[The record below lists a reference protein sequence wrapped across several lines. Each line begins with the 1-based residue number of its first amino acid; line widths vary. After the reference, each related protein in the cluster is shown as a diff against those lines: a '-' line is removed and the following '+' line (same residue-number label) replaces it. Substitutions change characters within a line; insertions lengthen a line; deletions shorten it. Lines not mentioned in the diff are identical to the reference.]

1 MIENNLVYFKTRQA
15 FENALPNI
23 ADSCVVFVEEGRT
36 IYTHGVEFNADDLKR
51 AISQIDE
58 SIRNIIND
66 YTNRIQQ
73 LASQLHEE
81 MEDRH
86 AELVEQ
92 TQSDLQDAKN
102 KLDEY
107 REYLDSLDISEYKQ
121 GVSELRGVV
130 SAYAQTWDTV
140 ERSVT
145 TLSSKLDS
153 VEGRILTQGEYADI
167 ANSVVS
173 EYKREVNLK
182 LATLEETLNHIDV
195 EEQVETIIGREI
207 DAVDGLLHD
216 FATKTWVDQNYNGID
231 GVDISNAVETY
242 FNTNEPSWRT
252 FVSNVTSLQGK
263 TLESLVSKIEINTN
277 DIQLLT
283 TAKDDLSTRIASIES
298 WTDQGGAG
306 FALTAQMISDI
317 INSDSQNTI
326 VASIIG
332 KVNAEGSELLINADK
347 INLLGQTIANV
358 IAATSITASSL
369 EAGTAPNNI
378 IINSN
383 GIQTGNNGF
392 NLLTNGTGN
401 LANRNIYWL
410 ANGDLY
416 VNGTITAS
424 EGSTIPRSVLQPI
437 LGSIGSGT
445 VKEYIDNAVL
455 AVNSGESDISALVSA
470 AVDSRVENLTDGYL
484 LVTGLSAALTGL
496 IQTGEDPISI
506 AIANA
511 KADLDQKITVLRGDM
526 NDSISGLASQT
537 DLTTVV
543 NNLATNTEI
552 TSKLN
557 TWASTLFGNVDT
569 GIDSGGFSLSA
580 FINDVRSYSDEGKDA
595 NNQITDSL
603 VYGTIKN
610 VIESNG
616 KRLFSST
623 ELTNEVNARL
633 NQSGYGSAISSIQSS
648 VNIIGDRLDTDEANI
663 TSIESRLDEFV
674 QTNTPTLTS
683 ASQLKMWADSIMD
696 TKESASAG
704 FSLSAF
710 VDTVVQDDNDD
721 ENSLGH
727 KVSAD
732 IKAYVDSQTDLSTLQ
747 LSANRVIVGSGDATT
762 NLAAELDSI
771 KSGESIVGISADK
784 IVIDGETTLTGT
796 LSAMDAKFDN
806 ITAKSLSATS
816 GNNTMTINANALQF
830 KNTNGNSINILADGS
845 GSVANGNISW
855 DTNGNVTVQ
864 NASINPNNSGFVS
877 TSATQNQIIS
887 IYIDVYDIKLYSST
901 NASLSYRLFRNGMLA
916 WNGNSLLVNLASG
929 QSAMPDEFGD
939 TLQAGKTISRILQRY
954 ILSDIDAKTFL
965 ATISDDAFV
974 YFVWPQIV
982 EYYNS
987 DTVGYDLM
995 FNGAAW
1001 KQWYINV
1008 KKQSYA
1014 DVWDTNFALGSGGL
1028 TTASAVRNYSV

>member
-66 YTNRIQQ
+66 YTNRIQR
-73 LASQLHEE
+73 LTSQLHED
-81 MEDRH
+81 MDRKH
-86 AELVEQ
+86 SELVEQ

-107 REYLDSLDISEYKQ
+107 KEYLDSLGITEYKQ
-121 GVSELRGVV
+121 GVSELRGIV
-130 SAYAQTWDTV
+130 SAYAETWSYV
-140 ERSVT
+140 EQRVT

-153 VEGRILTQGEYADI
+153 VEGTILTQGEYVDI
-167 ANSVVS
+167 ANGVVNQ
-173 EYKREVNLK
+173 YKNEINLK
-182 LATLEETLNHIDV
+182 LAALEETLNHIDV
-195 EEQVETIIGREI
+195 EEQVETVIGREI
-207 DAVDGLLHD
+207 SATDGLLHD
-216 FATKTWVDQNYNGID
+216 FATKTWVNQTVGDLENL
-231 GVDISNAVETY
+231 DISNVVETY

-326 VASIIG
+326 AASIIG
-332 KVNAEGSELLINADK
+332 KVNAEGSELLINANK
-347 INLLGQTIANV
+347 INLLGQTIANA
-358 IAATSITASSL
+358 IAAASITASSL

-378 IINSN
+378 IINSD
-383 GIQTGNNGF
+383 GIQTGNSSF

-445 VKEYIDNAVL
+445 VKEYVDNAVL

-496 IQTGEDPISI
+496 IQTGEDPISV

-511 KADLDQKITVLRGDM
+511 KADLNQKITVLRDDM

-537 DLTTVV
+537 DLDTTIDS
-543 NNLATNTEI
+543 LATNAQI

-557 TWASTLFGNVDT
+557 MWASTLFGDT
-569 GIDSGGFSLSA
+569 QTGTDSTGFSLSA
-580 FINDVRSYSDEGKDA
+580 FINDVRSYSDEGKAA
-595 NNQITDSL
+595 NHQITDSL
-603 VYGTIKN
+603 VYGTIKT

-623 ELTNEVNARL
+623 ELTDEVNTRL

-648 VNIIGDRLDTDEANI
+648 VNVIGDRLDTDEANI
-663 TSIESRLDEFV
+663 TSIESRLNEFV

-683 ASQLKMWADSIMD
+683 ASQLKMWADSIMG

-710 VDTVVQDDNDD
+710 VDTVVKDNNDD

-732 IKAYVDSQTDLSTLQ
+732 IKAYVDTQTDLSTLQ

-762 NLAAELDSI
+762 NLAAELNSI

-784 IVIDGETTLTGT
+784 VVIDGETTLTGT

-816 GNNTMTINANALQF
+816 GNNTMTINANNLQF
-830 KNTNGNSINILADGS
+830 AHQNGNSIKINADGS
-845 GSVANGNISW
+845 GTVANGNITW
-855 DTNGNVTVQ
+855 DTEGNVTVQ
-864 NASINPNNSGFVS
+864 NASISLNNSGFVS
-877 TSATQNQIIS
+877 TSATQSHVVS
-887 IYIDVYDIKLYSST
+887 IYIEVYDIKMWNLTSTRLY
-901 NASLSYRLFRNGMLA
+901 YRLFRNGILTWDDTLSVDLA
-916 WNGNSLLVNLASG
+916 AV
-929 QSAMPDEFGD
+929 PDEFGNI
-939 TLQAGKTISRILQRY
+939 TEAGRIIANILGRC
-954 ILSDIDAKTFL
+954 ILSDIDDKSFIAP
-965 ATISDDAFV
+965 ISDHDYV
-974 YFVWPQIV
+974 YFVWPEIV
-982 EYYNS
+982 EYHNG
-987 DTVGYDLM
+987 DKGYDPM
-995 FNGAAW
+995 WSGTAW
-1001 KQWYINV
+1001 KKWYTNIKN
-1008 KKQSYA
+1008 QSYGNA
-1014 DVWDTNFALGSGGL
+1014 DDYDFRLLGGL
-1028 TTASAVRNYSV
+1028 TVASAVRNYPV